1 MREIL
6 EGLWQYASQQN
17 SVDQRFSAFTYFYS
31 LLILPTLIYAIVL
44 CGRSNLHHQFVSDG
58 KLKDVDESSTND

>member
-31 LLILPTLIYAIVL
+31 LSILPTLIYAIVL
-44 CGRSNLHHQFVSDG
+44 CGRSDLHHQFVSDG